1 MSESQRTSVPL
12 WWIPTLYNADPGE
25 REKFEIS
32 RNRTMIVWDPEKCAI
47 NEEVSIFDFLGP
59 AGEVE
64 ESRTMIPERRAQ
76 EALVKVP

>member
-1 MSESQRTSVPL
+1 
-12 WWIPTLYNADPGE
+12 
-25 REKFEIS
+25 
-32 RNRTMIVWDPEKCAI
+32 MIVWDPEKCAI